1 MMIATL
7 CPLSYDDLLEMPDDG
22 QRYEI
27 IDGELI
33 VSPALIAN
41 HQRVLKRLVRVFDD
55 FANETGRGEVFFA
68 PFDVQLGYHD
78 IVEPDLVF
86 IATEQGRVPGQHH
99 KFEGSPVL
107 VVEVISPSSRQTD
120 RVKKM
125 ALYARSGVLEYWI
138 PDPEQLTLVVNV
150 LEGQTYVPV
159 APDTEGLFFSRAPRA
174 PRRFHDDLC
183 RAGVTIPPVD

>member
-1 MMIATL
+1 MMISTPR
-7 CPLSYDDLLEMPDDG
+7 PLTYDDLVEKPDDG

-33 VSPALIAN
+33 VSPAPIAN

-86 IATEQGRVPGQHH
+86 IATEQGRVPGQHN

-107 VVEVISPSSRQTD
+107 VVEVISSPSRLTD
-120 RVKKM
+120 RVRKM
-125 ALYARSGVLEYWI
+125 ALYARSGV
-138 PDPEQLTLVVNV
+138 PE
-150 LEGQTYVPV
+150 
-159 APDTEGLFFSRAPRA
+159 
-174 PRRFHDDLC
+174 
-183 RAGVTIPPVD
+183 

>member
-7 CPLSYDDLLEMPDDG
+7 RPLTYDDLLEMPDDG

-33 VSPALIAN
+33 VSPAPIAN
-41 HQRVLKRLVRVFDD
+41 HQRVLKRLLRVFDD
-55 FANETGRGEVFFA
+55 FANETGRGEVFIA

-86 IATEQGRVPGQHH
+86 ISTEQGRVPGQHH

-120 RVKKM
+120 RVRKM
-125 ALYARSGVLEYWI
+125 ALYARSGVPEYWI
-138 PDPEQLTLVVNV
+138 ADLEQRTLVVNV
-150 LEGQTYVPV
+150 LEGQTYVAV
-159 APDTEGLFFSRAPRA
+159 APDTEGWFASRALPGLRIDPA
-174 PRRFHDDLC
+174 TIF
-183 RAGVTIPPVD
+183 AGLE

>member
-1 MMIATL
+1 MIATL
-7 CPLSYDDLLEMPDDG
+7 RPLTCDDLQELPDDG

-33 VSPALIAN
+33 ASPAPIAN

-78 IVEPDLVF
+78 IVKPDLVF
-86 IATEQGRVPGQHH
+86 IATELGRVPGQHH

-107 VVEVISPSSRQTD
+107 VAEVISPSSWQTD

-125 ALYARSGVLEYWI
+125 ALYARSAVLEYWI
-138 PDPEQLTLVVNV
+138 ADPEQRTFVVNV

-159 APDTEGLFFSRAPRA
+159 VPDTEGLFVSRALPGLRVDPA
-174 PRRFHDDLC
+174 
-183 RAGVTIPPVD
+183 TIYAELE

>member
-1 MMIATL
+1 VITAL
-7 CPLSYDDLLEMPDDG
+7 RPLTYDDLLQMPDDG
-22 QRYEI
+22 QRYEVI
-27 IDGELI
+27 GGEL
-33 VSPALIAN
+33 VVTPSATAN
-41 HQRVLKRLVRVFDD
+41 HQRVLFQLIRLLDAFVL
-55 FANETGRGEVFFA
+55 EHGGGELFFA

-107 VVEVISPSSRQTD
+107 VVEVVSPSSRQTD

-138 PDPEQLTLVVNV
+138 ADPEQRTLVVNG
-150 LEGQTYVPV
+150 LQGQTYVSV
-159 APDTEGLFFSRAPRA
+159 APDTEGLLVSRALSGLRVA
-174 PRRFHDDLC
+174 P
-183 RAGVTIPPVD
+183 ATIFAALE

>member
-7 CPLSYDDLLEMPDDG
+7 RPLTYDDLLEMPDDG
-22 QRYEI
+22 QRYEVI
-27 IDGELI
+27 GGEL
-33 VSPALIAN
+33 VVTPSPSWN
-41 HQRVLKRLVRVFDD
+41 HQRVLGEIYRLVDD
-55 FANETGRGEVFFA
+55 FARQSGEGEVVFA
-68 PFDVQLGYHD
+68 PFDVVLGPHD

-99 KFEGSPVL
+99 KFDGSPVL
-107 VVEVISPSSRQTD
+107 VVEVVSPSSRQTD

-138 PDPEQLTLVVNV
+138 VDPEQRTLVVNV

-159 APDTEGLFFSRAPRA
+159 APDTEGLFVSRALPGLRID
-174 PRRFHDDLC
+174 P
-183 RAGVTIPPVD
+183 GTIFAALE

>member
-1 MMIATL
+1 MIATL
-7 CPLSYDDLLEMPDDG
+7 RPLTYDDLLEMPDDG

-33 VSPALIAN
+33 VSPAPIAN

-86 IATEQGRVPGQHH
+86 IAAEQGRVPGQDH

-107 VVEVISPSSRQTD
+107 VVEVISPSSGQTD

-138 PDPEQLTLVVNV
+138 ADPEQRTLVLNV

-159 APDTEGLFFSRAPRA
+159 AEDTEGLFVSRALPGLR
-174 PRRFHDDLC
+174 
-183 RAGVTIPPVD
+183 VDPTAIFAALE